1 MKLARMFFVLTALIT
16 LVFPLSVCHANGQD
30 YSNGGDDTNKKILK
44 QGLLGAGT
52 GAIAAGASGGSAGK
66 GALIGAGTNVI
77 GGALL
82 DTLTSGP
89 SQPQQQQPQYVQQA
103 PVQYVQQSAPQYV
116 QQTPQYT
123 QNSYPVQPAPT
134 TYREPQPVYVQQAPV
149 YYQQAPPQE
158 DPTKKILKQGLL
170 GAGTGAIASSA
181 SGGNAGKGALIGAGT
196 NVIGGALLDML
207 SGPSQP
213 QQQAQPVYY
222 QQAPPQQQY
231 QYQQQSSQNYGSSSS
246 QPKKKIIRKYDSDG
260 NVVSEEEVWE

>member
-1 MKLARMFFVLTALIT
+1 MRFLKAFFILIVSAGLT
-16 LVFPLSVCHANGQD
+16 FPASFCHANGQD
-30 YSNGGDDTNKKILK
+30 YSGNEDPNKKILK

-52 GAIAAGASGGSAGK
+52 GAIAAGASGGNAGK

-82 DTLTSGP
+82 DTLTTP
-89 SQPQQQQPQYVQQA
+89 SNPQPRTQYVQQA

-116 QQTPQYT
+116 QS
-123 QNSYPVQPAPT
+123 SYPVQPAPT
-134 TYREPQPVYVQQAPV
+134 TYRTEPQPVYVQQAPV
-149 YYQQAPPQE
+149 YYNPPPQE
-158 DPTKKILKQGLL
+158 DQTKKILKQGLL

-213 QQQAQPVYY
+213 QQAQPVYV
-222 QQAPPQQQY
+222 QQAPPQY
-231 QYQQQSSQNYGSSSS
+231 QYQQQPQQSYGSS